1 MPSRPVWLMRRPL
14 RINQNGNRLELN
26 GPLKLQDE
34 RERIETGW
42 WDGKPIGRDY
52 FVASNPAGA
61 KLWVYRELA
70 GNREWFLHGI
80 FD

>member
-1 MPSRPVWLMRRPL
+1 MGP
-14 RINQNGNRLELN
+14 LEL
-26 GPLKLQDE
+26 KTT

-61 KLWVYRELA
+61 KLWVYRELT
-70 GNREWFLHGI
+70 GNRDWYLHGI